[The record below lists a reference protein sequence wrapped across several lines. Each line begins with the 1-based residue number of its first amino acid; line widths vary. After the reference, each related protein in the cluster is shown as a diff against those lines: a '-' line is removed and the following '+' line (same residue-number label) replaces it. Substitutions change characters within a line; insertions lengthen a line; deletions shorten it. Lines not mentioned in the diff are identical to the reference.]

1 MPWQIV
7 CCRRAQEINT
17 HHFSASLNPDLL
29 KLRNPKLRTP
39 ENQNA
44 RKPEPQKNRKPTKA
58 FYLTGKSLVIW
69 TGFDMMNFKP
79 KNNKVSEALSQSGE
93 SNMSSEVYGQ
103 TLTSEYLLER
113 FELSEAEL
121 EVVRGYG
128 KSLDKKWNQYVEE
141 FYAWLSEQ
149 PEYGDFFE
157 DADLLKDVQGRQV
170 EYWKDFFKAEVD
182 SNYVERRKKLG
193 NMHAH
198 IQLPL
203 DSYLT
208 AVNKSLSILTDS
220 MRDKKMSGEDAA
232 AMKTAVTKLLNMD
245 NTIIVSTFMAMTQ
258 QKISEQTEAIMQMST
273 PVAAIWDG
281 ILLLPIVGIIDS
293 GRANEIMN
301 SVLNKILET
310 HAKVI
315 ILDISGVAVVDTAV
329 ANHLIK
335 ITKASALMG
344 CHCTITG
351 MSPAVAQTIVELGID
366 AQSITTTANL
376 HDSLKMAFEEVG
388 VSIS

>member
-1 MPWQIV
+1 
-7 CCRRAQEINT
+7 
-17 HHFSASLNPDLL
+17 
-29 KLRNPKLRTP
+29 
-39 ENQNA
+39 
-44 RKPEPQKNRKPTKA
+44 
-58 FYLTGKSLVIW
+58 
-69 TGFDMMNFKP
+69 MMNFKP

-128 KSLDKKWNQYVEE
+128 RSLDKKWNQYVEE

-170 EYWKDFFKAEVD
+170 EYWKDFFKAKVD